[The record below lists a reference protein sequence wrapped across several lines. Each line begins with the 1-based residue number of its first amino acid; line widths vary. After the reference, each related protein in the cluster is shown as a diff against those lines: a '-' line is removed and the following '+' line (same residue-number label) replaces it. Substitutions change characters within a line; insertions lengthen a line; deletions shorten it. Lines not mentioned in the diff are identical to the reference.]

1 MRCIGGT
8 LSKLEAWQRYR
19 KATPCPV
26 CGGYGAYKPE
36 NRCKGF
42 LTADRTGAWCSQVG
56 TGSYNEQPLWFEAIG
71 MYMYFHPFE
80 GEGEQVGR
88 HWYRGRIMAM
98 RLAGWN
104 REAAREIERRRPPT
118 GKDFG

>member
-1 MRCIGGT
+1 MG
-8 LSKLEAWQRYR
+8 KLEKWQRYS
-19 KATPCPV
+19 KASSCPI
-26 CGGYGAYKPE
+26 CAGYGAYRPE

-42 LTADRTGAWCSQVG
+42 LAQDGSGAWCSK
-56 TGSYNEQPLWFEAIG
+56 EARWIRQPPVFFEAIG
-71 MYMYFHPFE
+71 LNLYWHPFE
-80 GEGEQVGR
+80 EQGEGEQVGR